1 VLQQFEAHTQVSYIL
16 YYTSFGI
23 SPREFVEYRQTQVYL
38 RVFSS
43 RFMFLV
49 ASTSKYREL
58 AQNPNRILVIRSY
71 FSLPLHR
78 LLFSFFSSQPVHGGT
93 ALLAKSCFHAMAP
106 PRKDRTRGE
115 TIYSGYIFRDVPAPA
130 SADASAS
137 SAKRCQLVGIVQQ
150 SYGANLPA
158 RLVSSL
164 NSKVIGGW
172 VQHFVHTL
180 LKQNAE
186 RGAGA

>member
-1 VLQQFEAHTQVSYIL
+1 
-16 YYTSFGI
+16 
-23 SPREFVEYRQTQVYL
+23 
-38 RVFSS
+38 
-43 RFMFLV
+43 
-49 ASTSKYREL
+49 
-58 AQNPNRILVIRSY
+58 
-71 FSLPLHR
+71 
-78 LLFSFFSSQPVHGGT
+78 
-93 ALLAKSCFHAMAP
+93 MAP

-115 TIYSGYIFRDVPAPA
+115 TIYSGYIFRDSPA
-130 SADASAS
+130 SAPSLPDASAPS
-137 SAKRCQLVGIVQQ
+137 ASASAKRCQLVGIVQQ